1 MIIARKVKAGALQF
15 VLFVGAIVAVLLMS
29 FLLLTYTHQ
38 HFEKKTD
45 VLVEVLRSTN
55 YGIESSLKADFQ
67 IGDSYAV
74 VKEEDIPI
82 TTTVKRE
89 FWGVFEKRKALA
101 IHGNTSYTKTV
112 LIGGQE
118 QEELPA
124 LYLNNHQRPVIVAG
138 NTRITGNAYLP
149 EQGLK
154 MGNINGNSYNRNEL
168 LYGRR
173 FRSDSV
179 LPKLSADLDTQIK
192 LLATSNYIPQGDIIH
207 RLSSEGIKNSFNNET
222 IVYKDRTVRL
232 QNIQLTG
239 NVIIVASS
247 KIIVEASAQL
257 TDVVLMAPEI
267 EIENGVSGTFQAIAT
282 ESIYVGKKCNLF
294 YPSALVV
301 KKEKSFQGSGL
312 VNNKATVNRP
322 PTIHLNERAKVR
334 GYVMVI
340 DDNTTK
346 QYTPSIKIETGAK
359 VIGEV
364 YCTKNV
370 ELKGS
375 VDGTVFTDGFIALE
389 NGSVYQNHIYNGIIN
404 STQISDKYVGL
415 LLASRV
421 DNKKVMKWLY

>member
-55 YGIESSLKADFQ
+55 YGLEASLKADFQ
-67 IGDSYAV
+67 IGEVHSIIQ
-74 VKEEDIPI
+74 ENNIPI
-82 TTTVKRE
+82 TTSVERE

-101 IHGNTSYTKTV
+101 VHGNTSYTKTV
-112 LIGGQE
+112 LVGGQE

-138 NTRITGNAYLP
+138 NTKITGNAYLP

-154 MGNINGNSYNRNEL
+154 MGNINGNSYNRSEL

-173 FRSDSV
+173 FKSDSV
-179 LPKLSADLDTQIK
+179 LPKLSLDLENQIDV
-192 LLATSNYIPQGDIIH
+192 LTNSNHIPQGEIIH
-207 RLSSEGIKNSFNNET
+207 RLSSEGIKNSFENET
-222 IVYKDRTVRL
+222 IIYKDRTVRL

-247 KIIVEASAQL
+247 KIIVESSAQL

-267 EIENGVSGTFQAIAT
+267 ELQNGVVGTFQAIAT

-294 YPSALVV
+294 YPSALLV
-301 KKEKSFQGSGL
+301 KKKKSFKDSRL
-312 VNNKATVNRP
+312 ANNKATLKRP
-322 PTIHLNERAKVR
+322 PTIHLNERVKVR
-334 GYVMVI
+334 GYVMII

-346 QYTPSIKIETGAK
+346 QYTPSIIIETNAK

-375 VDGTVFTDGFIALE
+375 VEGTVFTDGFIALE

-404 STQISDKYVGL
+404 STQLSEKYVGL
-415 LLASRV
+415 LLESRV
-421 DNKKVMKWLY
+421 ENKEVMKWLY

>member
-55 YGIESSLKADFQ
+55 YGINASLKDHFQ
-67 IGDSYAV
+67 MGEVYTV
-74 VKEEDIPI
+74 VKNEDIPI
-82 TTTVKRE
+82 TTTVERK

-101 IHGNTSYTKTV
+101 VHGNTSNTKIV
-112 LIGGQE
+112 LVGGQE
-118 QEELPA
+118 QENLPA

-138 NTRITGNAYLP
+138 NTKITGNAYLP

-154 MGNINGNSYNRNEL
+154 MGNIKGNSYNRNEL
-168 LYGRR
+168 LFGRR

-179 LPKLSADLDTQIK
+179 LPKLSTDLDTQIK
-192 LLATSNYIPQGDIIH
+192 LITNSNYIPQGEIIH
-207 RLSSEGIKNSFNNET
+207 RLSSEGIKNSFEKET
-222 IVYKDRTVRL
+222 IIYKDRTVRL

-247 KIIVEASAQL
+247 KIIVEASSQL
-257 TDVVLMAPEI
+257 TDVILMAPEI
-267 EIENGVSGTFQAIAT
+267 ELQNGVLGTFQAIAT

-301 KKEKSFQGSGL
+301 KKEWSLQSLGL
-312 VNNKATVNRP
+312 ANNNTPASQTP
-322 PTIHLNERAKVR
+322 AIHLNESAKVR

-346 QYTPSIKIETGAK
+346 QYTPSVKIEIGAK

-375 VDGTVFTDGFIALE
+375 VGGTVYTDGFIALE

-404 STQISDKYVGL
+404 SKQISDKYVGL

>member
-1 MIIARKVKAGALQF
+1 MIIARKIKAGALQF

-29 FLLLTYTHQ
+29 FLLLSYTHQ

-45 VLVEVLRSTN
+45 ILVEVLRSTN
-55 YGIESSLKADFQ
+55 YGLEASLKADFKVGEMHYIVQ
-67 IGDSYAV
+67 
-74 VKEEDIPI
+74 ENNIPI
-82 TTTVKRE
+82 TTSIERE
-89 FWGVFEKRKALA
+89 FWGVFEKRKSSA
-101 IHGNTSYTKTV
+101 IHGSTSYSKTV
-112 LIGGQE
+112 LVGGKE
-118 QEELPA
+118 QKELPA

-138 NTRITGNAYLP
+138 NVKITGNAYLP

-154 MGNINGNSYNRNEL
+154 MGNIKGNYYNRSEL

-173 FRSDSV
+173 FKSDSV

-192 LLATSNYIPQGDIIH
+192 LITNSNFIPQGEIIH

-222 IVYKDRTVRL
+222 IIYKDRTVRL

-247 KIIVEASAQL
+247 KIIVEASSQL
-257 TDVVLMAPEI
+257 TDVILMAPEI
-267 EIENGVSGTFQAIAT
+267 ELQNGVVGTFQAIAT

-301 KKEKSFQGSGL
+301 KKKKSFQDSGS
-312 VNNKATVNRP
+312 VNNNKPISQT
-322 PTIHLNERAKVR
+322 PTIHLKESTRVR
-334 GYVMVI
+334 GNVMLI
-340 DDNTTK
+340 DENNTN
-346 QYTPSIKIETGAK
+346 QYTPSIKIETNAK

-375 VDGTVFTDGFIALE
+375 VDGTVYTDGFIALE

-404 STQISDKYVGL
+404 STQLSEKYVGL

>member
-1 MIIARKVKAGALQF
+1 MIIARKIEAGALQF

-55 YGIESSLKADFQ
+55 YGIDASLKSDFQ
-67 IGDSYAV
+67 IGEKYTV

-82 TTTVKRE
+82 TTTVVRE
-89 FWGVFEKRKALA
+89 FWGVFEKRKSLA
-101 IHGNTSYTKTV
+101 VHGKTSYTKTV
-112 LIGGQE
+112 LVGGQE

-138 NTRITGNAYLP
+138 NAKITGNAFLP

-179 LPKLSADLDTQIK
+179 LPKLSSDLKSQIDV
-192 LLATSNYIPQGDIIH
+192 LTNTNFIPQGEIVY

-222 IVYKDRTVRL
+222 IIYKDRAVRL

-257 TDVVLMAPEI
+257 NDVVLMAPEI
-267 EIENGVSGTFQAIAT
+267 EIQKGVVGTFQAIAT

-301 KKEKSFQGSGL
+301 KKKKSFQGSGL
-312 VNNKATVNRP
+312 ANNKATVNQT
-322 PTIHLNERAKVR
+322 PTIHLNESVKVR

-340 DDNTTK
+340 DDNTTM
-346 QYTPSIKIETGAK
+346 QYTPSVKIETSAK

-375 VDGTVFTDGFIALE
+375 VDGTVYTDGFIALE

-404 STQISDKYVGL
+404 STQLSEKYVGL